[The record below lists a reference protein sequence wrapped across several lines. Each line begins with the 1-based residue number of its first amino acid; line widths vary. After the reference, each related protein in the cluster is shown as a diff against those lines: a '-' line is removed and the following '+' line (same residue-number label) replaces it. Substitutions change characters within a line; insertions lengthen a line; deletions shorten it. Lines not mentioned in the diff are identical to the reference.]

1 MTSRDHGPS
10 FAAAVRA
17 ILSSTAFF
25 TFVCFAAAMALL
37 LAEPDKRGSETVA
50 AGTTADAKTSDAD
63 RIAEAESVTREQ
75 QPQAGYGD

>member
-1 MTSRDHGPS
+1 MTSPDHAPS
-10 FAAAVRA
+10 FGLAVRA

-37 LAEPDKRGSETVA
+37 MAQPDTGGSETEA
-50 AGTTADAKTSDAD
+50 AGTRADVSDA
-63 RIAEAESVTREQ
+63 RHIAEATSVTREQ